1 MDMTSITLPHNFIA
15 REYQKPFFQY
25 MNNGGKRAVLVWSR
39 RSGKDTSAWNFLIYT
54 AIETRGIYYYI
65 FPTFAQGRKVLWD
78 GMNNEGFKFLDYIPK
93 QLIKATNS
101 QEMKIKLIN
110 GSLIQ
115 VVGSD
120 NYDAIRGTNPIGCI
134 FSEYAEQDPNV
145 WMVVSPILDSNGGWA
160 VFVFTP
166 KGANHA
172 KIMFDQ
178 AKNNPNWYCSHLT
191 CKDTGS
197 VTDEDIERIR
207 KEGLMSEDMIQQEH
221 FCSFTLGIQGSYY
234 AHYLQA
240 AKDEDRICHVP
251 YQTQRKVCTAWD
263 VGYNDETAIIF
274 FQCIGREIHIIDYY
288 ENRQR
293 EAAHYAKILID
304 KPYNYD
310 RHFAPHDV
318 CAHQKGDGF
327 ELRSI
332 YANLGIDF
340 TVLKLD
346 QIKSIVEGIECAR
359 SMFPNCYFDSEKCKM
374 LVQALENYRQQ
385 YDKDREYY
393 SNRPVHDKFS
403 NAADAFRYLTIG
415 CKLYMYSDRGVSD
428 LEYERIMNRNRPIFG

>member
-1 MDMTSITLPHNFIA
+1 MISITLPHNFSP
-15 REYQKPFFQY
+15 REYQKPFFKY

-54 AIETRGIYYYI
+54 AIETKGIYYYI

-93 QLIKATNS
+93 QLVKATNN

-120 NYDAIRGTNPIGCI
+120 NYDAIRGTNPSGCI

-145 WMVVSPILDSNGGWA
+145 WMVVSPILDSNNGWA

-166 KGANHA
+166 KGTNHA
-172 KIMFDQ
+172 KVMFDK
-178 AKNNPNWYCSHLT
+178 AKTNPGWYCSHLT
-191 CKDTGS
+191 CRDTNS
-197 VTDEDIERIR
+197 VTEEDIERIR
-207 KEGLMSEDMIQQEH
+207 AEGLMSEDMIQQEH

-234 AHYLQA
+234 AHYLQK

-251 YQTQRKVCTAWD
+251 YQKQKKVCTAWD

-274 FQCIGREIHIIDYY
+274 FQCIGQEIHIIDYY

-293 EAAHYAKILID
+293 EAAHYAKVLADRPYLYD
-304 KPYNYD
+304 K
-310 RHFAPHDV
+310 HFAPHDV

-327 ELRSI
+327 ELRSV
-332 YANLGIDF
+332 YANLSVDF

-346 QIKSIVEGIECAR
+346 QIKSIVEGIECSR
-359 SMFPNCYFDSEKCKM
+359 SLFPSCYFDSEKCKM
-374 LVQALENYRQQ
+374 LIQALENYRQQ
-385 YDKDREYY
+385 YDKTREYY
-393 SNRPVHDKFS
+393 SNKPVHDKFS
-403 NAADAFRYLTIG
+403 NAADSFRYLCIG
-415 CKLYMYSDRGVSD
+415 VRQYMYSDRGPTDDEV
-428 LEYERIMNRNRPIFG
+428 ERMRDRHNPVFR